1 MTGVEELRV
10 RRLSAGEGGIR
21 TLGPGHRELRRVLA
35 GKRTSERIVFL
46 VVDNN
51 GRRLERNRKFVDSPL
66 EGGVSFELVSE
77 VKFASRAPMGRFQ
90 GDWERFL
97 VP

>member
-1 MTGVEELRV
+1 MDPPLEED
-10 RRLSAGEGGIR
+10 GFR
-21 TLGPGHRELRRVLA
+21 TLGPGHRELRRVLV

-66 EGGVSFELVSE
+66 EGRVRSEPVSE
-77 VKFASRAPMGRFQ
+77 MGFFGPGITARFRDVY
-90 GDWERFL
+90 G
-97 VP
+97 